1 MAELKAL
8 KARQVLDSR
17 GRPTVE
23 VDAIAS
29 TGAVGRAI
37 VPSGASTGRHE
48 AIELRDAENPSY
60 GGMSVKRAVSN
71 VMREIAPVVLGM
83 DLDEQSGLDAMLISL
98 DGTANKGR
106 LGANALLGVSLAV
119 AHAAAAARGD
129 ELFVHLNRIWRDH
142 LDSAGEKGS
151 DRREPTLPLPMVNM
165 ISGGLHA
172 GGNLDIQDVLI
183 IPVGAESYSEA
194 LEMVVA
200 IYRAVGA
207 VLKERSFEATLV
219 GDEGGYG
226 PRLRSNEQAFEV
238 VVDAM
243 LACGLEPR
251 RDVAIAVD
259 VASTHFFDPV
269 REVYQL
275 GATGDQAL
283 DSEGMIDLLA
293 AWSERYP
300 IISIEDGL
308 AEDDWAGWTALTK
321 RFDASIQLIGDDLFA
336 TQVARLRLGIERSAG
351 NAVLIKLNQVGTL
364 TETMDALRL
373 ARAHGFRAVVS
384 ARSGET
390 EDTTI
395 ADLAVATAVG
405 QIKIGSVA
413 RSERLAKYNRLL
425 RIEEELGPAGRYW
438 PASNRLAGQ
447 PPLFLLV

>member
-1 MAELKAL
+1 MPELKAL

-48 AIELRDAENPSY
+48 ARELRDADDPCY
-60 GGMSVKRAVSN
+60 GGLSVLKAVDH
-71 VMREIAPVVLGM
+71 VMRAIAPAVVGM
-83 DLDEQSGLDAMLISL
+83 NLDDQAALDAKLIAL
-98 DGTANKGR
+98 DGTPNKCR
-106 LGANALLGVSLAV
+106 LGANALVGVSMAV
-119 AHAAAAARGD
+119 AHAAATVHGE
-129 ELFVHLNRIWRDH
+129 ELFVHLNRIWRDQTNK
-142 LDSAGEKGS
+142 SASES
-151 DRREPTLPLPMVNM
+151 APPVLTLPLPMVNM

-183 IPVGAESYSEA
+183 IPIAPARYSAA

-207 VLKERSFEATLV
+207 VLAERGFESALV

-226 PRLRSNEQAFEV
+226 PRLRDNEQALEI

-243 LACGLEPR
+243 LACGSEPG

-259 VASTHFFDPV
+259 VASSRFYDSASGTY
-269 REVYQL
+269 RL
-275 GATGDQAL
+275 KTGGEQVLNND
-283 DSEGMIDLLA
+283 GMIDLFA
-293 AWSERYP
+293 GWIDRFP
-300 IISIEDGL
+300 IVSIEDGL
-308 AEDDWAGWTALTK
+308 AEDDWPGWTSLTE
-321 RFDASIQLIGDDLFA
+321 RLGTSVQLIGDDLFA
-336 TQVARLRLGIERSAG
+336 TQVERLQQGIDRHAG
-351 NAVLIKLNQVGTL
+351 NAVLIKVNQVGTL
-364 TETMDALRL
+364 SEALEALRL
-373 ARAHGFRAVVS
+373 ARLHGFRTVVS

-395 ADLAVATAVG
+395 ADLAVATAAG

-425 RIEEELGPAGRYW
+425 RIEEALGPAARFAGRFV
-438 PASNRLAGQ
+438 L
-447 PPLFLLV
+447 